1 MKGLEG
7 PMKVLGL
14 FGSPR
19 KDGNTDLLL
28 EEALRG
34 AEVEGAE
41 VERIHLGD
49 VNIIPCKECLKCF
62 QNGQCILLD
71 DMQHIYPKLLEAD
84 IIIFASPIFF
94 YGITAWAK
102 ALVDRCQAL
111 WARKYV
117 LQDRSLGKEGK
128 RKKGFFISVG
138 GTKGQRVFEGA
149 ILTVKYFFD
158 VLNAD
163 YAGELVFRGI
173 DAQGDIL
180 KQPEAMQQA
189 FEAGRRLVSDSKKG
203 ESSDGTKGM
212 GKD

>member
-1 MKGLEG
+1 MMEGLEG

-19 KDGNTDLLL
+19 KDGNTGLLL
-28 EEALRG
+28 EETLRG
-34 AEVEGAE
+34 AATEGAE

-62 QNGQCILLD
+62 QKGQCILLD
-71 DMQHIYPKLLEAD
+71 DMQEIYPKLLKAD

-117 LQDRSLGKEGK
+117 LQDQSLGKEGK
-128 RKKGFFISVG
+128 RRKGFFISVG
-138 GTKGQRVFEGA
+138 GTKGQKVFDGA

-173 DAQGDIL
+173 DAKGDIL
-180 KQPEAMQQA
+180 KQPEAMKQA
-189 FEAGRRLVSDSKKG
+189 FEAGRGLVSNLKKG
-203 ESSDGTKGM
+203 E
-212 GKD
+212 

>member
-34 AEVEGAE
+34 AAMEGGE

-71 DMQHIYPKLLEAD
+71 DMQEIYPKLLKAD

-117 LQDRSLGKEGK
+117 LKNRPLGKEGK
-128 RKKGFFISVG
+128 RTKGFFISVG

-163 YAGELVFRGI
+163 YVGELVFRGI
-173 DAQGDIL
+173 DAKGDIL
-180 KQPEAMQQA
+180 KQPDAMQQA
-189 FEAGRRLVSDSKKG
+189 FEAGRKLVSDWKKG
-203 ESSDGTKGM
+203 K
-212 GKD
+212 

>member
-1 MKGLEG
+1 MKRLEG

-34 AEVEGAE
+34 AAMEGAE
-41 VERIHLGD
+41 VERVHLGE

-71 DMQHIYPKLLEAD
+71 DMQDIYPKLLKAD

-117 LQDRSLGKEGK
+117 LQEQSLSKEGK
-128 RKKGFFISVG
+128 RRKGFFISVG

-158 VLNAD
+158 VLNTD

-180 KQPEAMQQA
+180 KHPEAMQQA
-189 FEAGRRLVSDSKKG
+189 FEAGRRLVSDLKKG
-203 ESSDGTKGM
+203 GSDGTKGM
-212 GKD
+212 GRD

>member
-1 MKGLEG
+1 MKRLEG

-34 AEVEGAE
+34 AAMEGAE
-41 VERIHLGD
+41 VERVHLGE

-71 DMQHIYPKLLEAD
+71 DMQDIYPKLLKAD

-117 LQDRSLGKEGK
+117 LQEQSLSKEGK
-128 RKKGFFISVG
+128 RRKGFFISVG

-158 VLNAD
+158 VLNTD

-180 KQPEAMQQA
+180 KHPEAMQQA
-189 FEAGRRLVSDSKKG
+189 FEAGRRLVSDLKKR
-203 ESSDGTKGM
+203 ESDGTKGM